1 MKPRSTQTCR
11 LLPALLM
18 AFGVLAALLVPVA
31 LAAPSGPDNSF
42 GTNGLVLTNFS
53 NGDDIARDL
62 ALQPDG
68 KIVVA
73 GYAHNG
79 QNDDWAVARYN
90 PDGSLDAAFGAGG
103 IVTTTFG
110 NSDEWA
116 YGVALQPD
124 GKIVVAGTARVS
136 DTLQGV
142 YDLALAR
149 YDSTGALDTTFGG
162 GDGKVTTDP
171 GEGWND
177 FGYAVV
183 LQSDKI
189 VVVGATLNLDGS
201 RIALARYN
209 SDGSL
214 DATFN
219 GGGLAAAHY
228 DCEAHAVALQSND
241 WIVVAGMCFEGG
253 GRDFGL
259 ARFDP
264 TGYPDTTFGAN
275 GLVLTNID
283 VDDVAFDVAIQPDGQ
298 IIVAGDSG
306 YWDGGCER
314 PQDLALARYSSIDGS
329 LDPTFGMS
337 GVVTTDLGL
346 EQPGLCNGKERG
358 YAAALQPDG
367 KIVVGGSTGAGSSL
381 PGYADDF
388 ILVRYNPGGSLDAAF
403 GVGGAIISPVMLT
416 VRSAA
421 RAVAIQP
428 DGKFI
433 IAGWMGGDTSIDFFV
448 ARYHASFAVYLP
460 LVLRGS

>member
-1 MKPRSTQTCR
+1 MKTCSTPIRR
-11 LLPALLM
+11 LLPALLAM
-18 AFGVLAALLVPVA
+18 CGVLAALLVPVA

-42 GTNGLVLTNFS
+42 GANGLVLTDFS
-53 NGDDIARDL
+53 HGDDIARDL

-79 QNDDWAVARYN
+79 QNDDFAVARYN
-90 PDGSLDAAFGAGG
+90 TDGSLDPTFGAGG
-103 IVTTTFG
+103 VVTTTFG
-110 NSDEWA
+110 DYDEWA

-124 GKIVVAGTARVS
+124 GKIVVAGTAQVS
-136 DTLQGV
+136 DTLPGV

-149 YDSTGALDTTFGG
+149 YHSNGALDTTFGG
-162 GDGKVTTDP
+162 GDGQVTTDND
-171 GEGWND
+171 EGWND

-183 LQSDKI
+183 LQSTKI
-189 VVVGATLNLDGS
+189 VVVGSTPNLDGPQ
-201 RIALARYN
+201 IALARYH

-219 GGGLAAAHY
+219 GGGLTAAH
-228 DCEAHAVALQSND
+228 DGCEARAVALQAD
-241 WIVVAGMCFEGG
+241 GRIVVAGVCIEGG

-264 TGYPDTTFGAN
+264 NGYPDTAFGVN
-275 GLVLTNID
+275 GLVLTDIYT
-283 VDDVAFDVAIQPDGQ
+283 DDVASAVVIQPDGQ
-298 IIVAGDSG
+298 ILVAGDSG
-306 YWDGGCER
+306 YWDGGCDR
-314 PQDLALARYSSIDGS
+314 PQDLALARYSSTDGS

-337 GVVTTDLGL
+337 GVITTDLGL

-367 KIVVGGSTGAGSSL
+367 QIVVGGSTGVGSSS

-388 ILVRYNPGGSLDAAF
+388 ILVRYHPDGSLDTTF
-403 GVGGAIISPVMLT
+403 GVGGAIISPVSLT
-416 VRSAA
+416 TRSAA
-421 RAVAIQP
+421 RAVALQP
-428 DGKFI
+428 DGKFL

-448 ARYHASFAVYLP
+448 ARHHASFAVYLP
-460 LVLRGS
+460 LVLRES